1 MARKHKDTVSRLAA
15 LAIGLGAEGL
25 DIEYKDGH
33 EEVFAIK
40 NGLGWGIASL
50 RSSSRDAKLLRAE
63 LFRMA
68 KRKRQVI
75 LDEMKYELRTRI
87 YDSFGE
93 HAFRVK
99 LRRV

>member
-40 NGLGWGIASL
+40 NPKVVGL
-50 RSSSRDAKLLRAE
+50 E
-63 LFRMA
+63 LN
-68 KRKRQVI
+68 
-75 LDEMKYELRTRI
+75 
-87 YDSFGE
+87 
-93 HAFRVK
+93 
-99 LRRV
+99 